1 HQLLFPIS
9 TSQMDLRRRDS
20 DVLEV
25 PVVLHLLERE
35 VQMAVNCLILKLSV
49 YMRRTTLNVCF
60 RGLGLHECTNMAG
73 FCDAAIEPRTSSIQ
87 GSDSIN
93 CSSFPALFHGMVHNI
108 DPASGSIS
116 PMESANLKVDG
127 TSAFWLQL

>member
-1 HQLLFPIS
+1 MS
-9 TSQMDLRRRDS
+9 YSS
-20 DVLEV
+20 
-25 PVVLHLLERE
+25 
-35 VQMAVNCLILKLSV
+35 LKLSV

-93 CSSFPALFHGMVHNI
+93 CSSFPALLSGIHTI
-108 DPASGSIS
+108 LSGSRG
-116 PMESANLKVDG
+116 MLMCESL
-127 TSAFWLQL
+127 LI